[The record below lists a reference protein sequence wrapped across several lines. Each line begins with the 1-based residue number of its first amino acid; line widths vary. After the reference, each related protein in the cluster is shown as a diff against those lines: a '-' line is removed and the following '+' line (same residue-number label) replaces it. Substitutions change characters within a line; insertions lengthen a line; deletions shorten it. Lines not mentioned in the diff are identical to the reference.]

1 MNKKKT
7 IEKSQNNFEIFLPGN
22 KSAKELSLLNENIS
36 AGFPSPADDY
46 VDQILD
52 LNEYMIKNLSA
63 TFLIKVSGD
72 SMINAGINDGDIL
85 VVDRSVEPANNK
97 IIIGVIDG
105 EFLVKRII
113 KKAGKL
119 FLQAE
124 NDMFKTI
131 EISPDTDFKVW
142 GVVTFAI
149 HKF

>member
-1 MNKKKT
+1 MNKKKNT
-7 IEKSQNNFEIFLPGN
+7 KKSQNNFEIFLPEN
-22 KSAKELSLLNENIS
+22 KSAKELSLINENIS
-36 AGFPSPADDY
+36 AGFPSPAEDY

-52 LNEYMIKNLSA
+52 LNEYMIKNLST
-63 TFLIKVSGD
+63 TFLIRVSGD
-72 SMINAGINDGDIL
+72 SMINAGIYNGDIL
-85 VVDRSVEPANNK
+85 VVDRSLEPANNK

-113 KKAGKL
+113 KKSGKL

-124 NDMFKTI
+124 NDMFKPI
-131 EISPDTDFKVW
+131 EINSDSDFKVW